1 MMSEVIVMTSNPIY
15 LVSVNTVP
23 ERANNVVGRVKEN
36 VKDRYNIV
44 HAGNATCKWS
54 LSFVDQ

>member
-1 MMSEVIVMTSNPIY
+1 MMCEVMVMSSDPIY

-23 ERANNVVGRVKEN
+23 ERANNVVGQVKDN

-44 HAGNATCKWS
+44 HAGNATCE
-54 LSFVDQ
+54 